1 MNNNYTPFHTLPLLE
16 NMKNI
21 YWKNGHKRISKD
33 VIQSTDQYPT
43 YFLNMRGINANL
55 LYFVYITSV

>member
-1 MNNNYTPFHTLPLLE
+1 
-16 NMKNI
+16 MKNI
-21 YWKNGHKRISKD
+21 YWKNGHKPISKD